1 MGDSVQKRPDP
12 AGNSGGE
19 TPRNSEGETPRE
31 SGSGAPCDSEEESV
45 REASRDC
52 RPQLDC
58 GESGGAPAL
67 LDVRDL
73 RVSYPLKRGIFGRG
87 EKLFNAVDGVSFK
100 IRRGE
105 ILGLVGESGS
115 GKTTTGR
122 AIVRLA
128 PISGGEIFYGGE
140 EISKLP
146 NSKFAPYRKK
156 IQMIFQDP
164 FNSLNPRM
172 NIFEII
178 SEPLDIHFPKMTK
191 AQKRDRTA
199 ELLEIVG
206 LESGHM
212 ARFPTRACNMRR
224 ARQRARRV
232 RAGANNQP
240 PPAAAPPL
248 QPDAPVH
255 SPRYR
260 GRRVFER
267 QNHGH
272 DGRQNRRAGPGARC
286 VRAPPKPIHEKT
298 DSRRA
303 QILRRC
309 RAFQRACKPVA
320 GWRAPRFSDWRRR
333 FWRARARSAK
343 RPRTR
348 PLGRRF

>member
-12 AGNSGGE
+12 AGESGGE
-19 TPRNSEGETPRE
+19 TTRNSESETTRNSESGVSRNSEGESARE
-31 SGSGAPCDSEEESV
+31 T
-45 REASRDC
+45 SRDC

-58 GESGGAPAL
+58 GEPGGAPAL
-67 LDVRDL
+67 LDVRNL

-206 LESGHM
+206 LEPVHM
-212 ARFPTRACNMRR
+212 ARFPHEFSGGQ
-224 ARQRARRV
+224 RQRIGIARALAV
-232 RAGANNQP
+232 EP
-240 PPAAAPPL
+240 EL
-248 QPDAPVH
+248 VICDEPV
-255 SPRYR
+255 SALD
-260 GRRVFER
+260 VSV
-267 QNHGH
+267 Q
-272 DGRQNRRAGPGARC
+272 
-286 VRAPPKPIHEKT
+286 
-298 DSRRA
+298 A
-303 QILRRC
+303 QIINLL
-309 RAFQRACKPVA
+309 QQL
-320 GWRAPRFSDWRRR
+320 RRR
-333 FWRARARSAK
+333 FNLTLLFIAHDIAVVEYLSDRIMVMTDGKIVEQGPARDVCE
-343 RPRTR
+343 RPQNPYTKKLIAAV
-348 PLGRRF
+348 PKF

>member
-12 AGNSGGE
+12 AGESGGE
-19 TPRNSEGETPRE
+19 TPRDSEGETPRD
-31 SGSGAPCDSEEESV
+31 SGSGAPCDSEEGFA
-45 REASRDC
+45 RETSRDC

-212 ARFPTRACNMRR
+212 ARFPHEFSGGQ
-224 ARQRARRV
+224 RQRIGIARALAV
-232 RAGANNQP
+232 EP
-240 PPAAAPPL
+240 EL
-248 QPDAPVH
+248 VICDEPV
-255 SPRYR
+255 SALD
-260 GRRVFER
+260 VSV
-267 QNHGH
+267 Q
-272 DGRQNRRAGPGARC
+272 
-286 VRAPPKPIHEKT
+286 
-298 DSRRA
+298 A
-303 QILRRC
+303 QIINLL
-309 RAFQRACKPVA
+309 QQL
-320 GWRAPRFSDWRRR
+320 RRR
-333 FWRARARSAK
+333 FNLTLLFIAHDIAVVEYLSDRIMVMTDGKIVEQGPARDVCE
-343 RPRTR
+343 RPQNPYTKKLIAAV
-348 PLGRRF
+348 PKF

>member
-12 AGNSGGE
+12 AGESGGK
-19 TPRNSEGETPRE
+19 TPRNSEGETPRD
-31 SGSGAPCDSEEESV
+31 SGSGAPCDSEEGSA
-45 REASRDC
+45 RETSRDC

-212 ARFPTRACNMRR
+212 ARFPHEFSGGQ
-224 ARQRARRV
+224 RQRIGIARALAV
-232 RAGANNQP
+232 EP
-240 PPAAAPPL
+240 EL
-248 QPDAPVH
+248 VICDEPV
-255 SPRYR
+255 SALD
-260 GRRVFER
+260 VSV
-267 QNHGH
+267 Q
-272 DGRQNRRAGPGARC
+272 
-286 VRAPPKPIHEKT
+286 
-298 DSRRA
+298 A
-303 QILRRC
+303 QIINLL
-309 RAFQRACKPVA
+309 QQL
-320 GWRAPRFSDWRRR
+320 RRR
-333 FWRARARSAK
+333 FNLTLLFIAHDIAVVEYLSDRIMVMTDGKIVEQGPARDVCE
-343 RPRTR
+343 RPQNPYTKKLIAAV
-348 PLGRRF
+348 PKF